1 MAMTN
6 DNDNDNDKDGGK
18 ILDFMRRNQTRGEGG
33 RGTMDCPNKKR
44 GNRQVSREGHALPH
58 QWT

>member
-6 DNDNDNDKDGGK
+6 DNDNAKDGEK

-33 RGTMDCPNKKR
+33 RGTMDCPNKKE
-44 GNRQVSREGHALPH
+44 RELPSK
-58 QWT
+58 